1 MSVIFPPVITG
12 SLPPAKA
19 VSFDGTNDY
28 LRRTAALSGV
38 SDGPSG
44 TISMWVRIT
53 GNDTQTLQY
62 IFDQGALFR
71 FYRYGNAV
79 TPTSW
84 RKKLGITLQ
93 ASGPASRISYISG
106 LELNLN
112 VWNHVLIS
120 WNTANSIEV
129 YFNDVLDSSPVLY
142 SVTAGNIN
150 YDFAMV
156 IGATTGLVSKLAA
169 DTAEI
174 WMDLTTKID
183 FTVEANRRKFITG
196 SGRPARL
203 GANGELPTGSSPTI
217 YLKGPAS
224 DWGTNYGTGGNFTV
238 TGAFTDAAS
247 P

>member
-12 SLPPAKA
+12 SLPPVKA
-19 VSFDGTNDY
+19 VSFDGTKDY
-28 LRRTAALSGV
+28 LSRAALSGV

-44 TISMWVRIT
+44 TISMWIRII
-53 GNDTQTLQY
+53 GNDTASLQS

-71 FYRYGNAV
+71 ILRYGSAV
-79 TPTSW
+79 TPTNL
-84 RKKLGITLQ
+84 RKKLLIIFQ
-93 ASGPASRISYISG
+93 ASGPTSRISYTSG
-106 LELNLN
+106 FELNLN

-120 WNTANSIEV
+120 WNTASGIEV
-129 YFNDVLDSSPVLY
+129 YINDALDTPVSS
-142 SVTAGNIN
+142 SVRAGNIN

-156 IGATTGLVSKLAA
+156 IGATTGLVGRLAA
-169 DTAEI
+169 DMAEI

-203 GANGELPTGSSPTI
+203 GANGELPTGSSPAL

-224 DWGTNYGTGGNFTV
+224 NWGTNSGTGGNFTV
-238 TGAFTDAAS
+238 TGSFTDAT
-247 P
+247 PP